1 MTQEFRIL
9 FEAQLEKSEV
19 TKLKKNENYSG
30 PKKSNLKK
38 SKSQDF
44 SSSQTF
50 SFDSDTKSEASKNVR
65 YVILLRGFGMFFL
78 IVLFSQ

>member
-19 TKLKKNENYSG
+19 VKPKNETYSG

-44 SSSQTF
+44 SSSQ
-50 SFDSDTKSEASKNVR
+50 SHLDSDTQSDANKSVR
-65 YVILLRGFGMFFL
+65 
-78 IVLFSQ
+78 